1 MILSKSCDTQ
11 QNTKGGKQKWSIQS
25 LEAFLLND
33 FTVYMIIY
41 TCRYNFLKIKPTW
54 KSIRQQKR
62 KIDRVWGREH
72 SRLNITK
79 HDADDNSDQP
89 TMDRG
94 YPCSVDSRHQ
104 DKATGDV
111 TCVALLGELYV
122 CVEGGCRNKY
132 PHPEISVTSENKNVL
147 FFFLN
152 CWLFP
157 EPSSSLQMVD
167 AQ

>member
-62 KIDRVWGREH
+62 KINRVWRREH

-79 HDADDNSDQP
+79 HDAHDNSDKP
-89 TMDRG
+89 TMDQG
-94 YPCSVDSRHQ
+94 YPCSVDSWHQ

-111 TCVALLGELYV
+111 TCVALLGNCM

-132 PHPEISVTSENKNVL
+132 PHPEISVMSENKI
-147 FFFLN
+147 FFN

-157 EPSSSLQMVD
+157 EPSSSLLVVD